1 MTGATGPK
9 VSSWAMRISV
19 VTPVRI
25 VAGKKSPSS
34 LPNCTTSAP
43 LLRASS
49 TCSAMRHK
57 VTSLRTGP
65 MSVS

>member
-1 MTGATGPK
+1 
-9 VSSWAMRISV
+9 
-19 VTPVRI
+19 
-25 VAGKKSPSS
+25 
-34 LPNCTTSAP
+34 